1 MPQCTTFLIVSLLG
15 VDTQPHTLKTFT
27 QNVKLLAFCKLCWN
41 RSLDLLYIFTM
52 FFFCQLEET
61 RELSID
67 SHKDFI
73 GCQTK
78 WFFIEEGSNKLCFL
92 LCHTIQY
99 EGHVIKI
106 QGFHKKAKAK
116 NGDLRLHYPVS
127 NSFSFFLRKCNCRSW
142 EKGLEHGL
150 LYLPWRES

>member
-1 MPQCTTFLIVSLLG
+1 MSPLQLFRYKKSIASLRLWILL
-15 VDTQPHTLKTFT
+15 PR
-27 QNVKLLAFCKLCWN
+27 NAKLPALSDLCWN
-41 RSLDLLYIFTM
+41 RTLASLYMFTM
-52 FFFCQLEET
+52 FFFCQLKET
-61 RELSID
+61 QELSIG
-67 SHKDFI
+67 SCTGFI

-78 WFFIEEGSNKLCFL
+78 WFFIEEGSNKLWFL

-106 QGFHKKAKAK
+106 QGSHKKAKAK

-142 EKGLEHGL
+142 EKGLERGL